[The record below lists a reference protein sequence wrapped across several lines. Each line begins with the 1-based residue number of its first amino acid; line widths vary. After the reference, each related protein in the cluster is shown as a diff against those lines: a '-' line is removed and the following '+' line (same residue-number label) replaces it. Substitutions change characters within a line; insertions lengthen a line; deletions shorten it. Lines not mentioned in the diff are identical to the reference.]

1 MDRGHG
7 GNRHDCWRPARAY
20 STTMGRAKMKFL
32 LDTHAWLWGLLEPN
46 RLSGPCKKA
55 LQRAS
60 EVWISPIT
68 VWEASLLLES
78 KRIRVRQDPHH
89 WLADALARS
98 ALRTADL
105 TVEVAMESRRI
116 RLPHSDPADR
126 FIAATAIVYDLTLV
140 TADAR
145 LLACKAIKRFQAE
158 A

>member
-1 MDRGHG
+1 
-7 GNRHDCWRPARAY
+7 
-20 STTMGRAKMKFL
+20 MKFL

-60 EVWISPIT
+60 EVWLSPIS

-78 KRIRVRQDPHH
+78 KRIRVRQDPHR
-89 WLADALARS
+89 WVEDALARS
-98 ALRTADL
+98 ALQMADL
-105 TVEVAMESRRI
+105 TVAVALESRRI
-116 RLPHSDPADR
+116 ALPHSDLADR

-140 TADAR
+140 TADAC
-145 LLACKAIKRFQAE
+145 LLACKALKRFQAQ